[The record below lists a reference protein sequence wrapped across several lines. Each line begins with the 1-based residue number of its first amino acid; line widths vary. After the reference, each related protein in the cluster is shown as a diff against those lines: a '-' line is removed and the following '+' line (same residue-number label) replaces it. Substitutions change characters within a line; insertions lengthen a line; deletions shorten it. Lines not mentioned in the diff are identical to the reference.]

1 MERWTRRCAAAAM
14 AVAGSLVIAGA
25 AVPHAAGAAP
35 AAPTISWTAC
45 ADAPQVDC
53 GTLTVPLD
61 YQRPNG
67 STIKLALERRKA
79 DDQAHKIGS
88 LFVNPGGPG
97 GSGRAYGRNAERVF
111 GKDVVARFDVIG
123 FDPRGISLSSGLRC
137 FATDAEFEAVL
148 GAVPSVPL
156 SSGEIADTL
165 AANRK
170 YTQACGRNAGPLLRH
185 MSTLNVVK
193 DLDVMRQAVGDA
205 KLNFVGFSYGT
216 LIGATYANVFPNKVR
231 ALVLD
236 GPVDADRRTN
246 DRIPNKLD
254 RAGGFETAL
263 AAFLANCQSSATACP
278 LYGGSLTPRQKF
290 DKLRE
295 RLRTGP
301 LPAGGTGVVTISS
314 FTDAVGSALYRLD
327 RLKPL
332 ATELNRVYDLAF
344 GSAASKRS
352 AQAAPLSMLTQ
363 RRVGP
368 SFDQQPGPLAAT
380 GDAYSYNSVDA
391 NYAVNCVD
399 APMPRDQR
407 KYPPLAAAFETAH
420 RTFGRS
426 ELYGEVACATWPVVT
441 KERYAGPWDRK
452 TSAPVLVIGQT
463 FDPATPYTMATH
475 LAFELGNAQL
485 LTIDGFGHCS
495 QASVCSANA
504 RAKYLL
510 TQQLPDPGSRCGQDT
525 VPFPAAT

>member
-1 MERWTRRCAAAAM
+1 MERVTRRWAVSVAAAVGA
-14 AVAGSLVIAGA
+14 LVIAGVG
-25 AVPHAAGAAP
+25 VPYAAGAAP
-35 AAPTISWTAC
+35 AAPTISWAPC

-53 GTLTVPLD
+53 GVMNVPLD

-67 STIKLALERRKA
+67 KTIKLALERRKA
-79 DDQAHKIGS
+79 DDQAHKVGS

-111 GKDVVARFDVIG
+111 GKDVVAKFDVIG
-123 FDPRGISLSSGLRC
+123 FDPRGISQSTGLQC
-137 FATDAEFEAVL
+137 FATDAEWEAVL
-148 GAVPSVPL
+148 AAVPSVPL
-156 SSGEIADTL
+156 SAGEISDTL

-170 YTQACGRNAGPLLRH
+170 YTQACGKNAGPLIQH
-185 MSTLNVVK
+185 MSTLNVIK
-193 DLDVMRQAVGDA
+193 DLDLMRQAVGDP

-231 ALVLD
+231 AVILD

-263 AAFLANCQSSATACP
+263 AGMLTSCQTSATACP

-290 DKLRE
+290 DRLRE

-301 LPAGGTGVVTISS
+301 LPTGGTGVVTISS

-332 ATELNRVYDLAF
+332 TTELKRVYDIAF
-344 GSAASKRS
+344 GSAAAKRS
-352 AQAAPLSMLTQ
+352 AQAKPLSILTQ

-368 SFDQQPGPLAAT
+368 SLDQAPGPLAAT
-380 GDAYSYNSVDA
+380 GDAYSYNGTDS
-391 NYAVNCVD
+391 YFGVNCLD
-399 APMPRDQR
+399 APQPRDQ
-407 KYPPLAAAFETAH
+407 KAYPGIAAAFETAH

-426 ELYGEVACATWPVVT
+426 EVFGDLACATWPAST
-441 KERYAGPWDRK
+441 KDRYAGPWNKK

-463 FDPATPYTMATH
+463 FDPATPYSMATH

-485 LTIDGFGHCS
+485 LSIDGFGHCS

-510 TQQLPDPGSRCGQDT
+510 TQQLPDPGARCGQDT
-525 VPFPAAT
+525 VPFPPAT